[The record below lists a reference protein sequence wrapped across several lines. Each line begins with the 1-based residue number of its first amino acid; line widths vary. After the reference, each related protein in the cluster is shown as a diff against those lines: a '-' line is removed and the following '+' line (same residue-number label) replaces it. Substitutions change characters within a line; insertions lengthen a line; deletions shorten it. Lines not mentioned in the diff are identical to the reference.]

1 MKNLL
6 RILLVSGILLSGT
19 TSLNAKEIYLS
30 QQTIKDYS
38 VNVKVYDNLE
48 IGNNE
53 VNVKI
58 LYKTKILKNADVT
71 LKLYKPNGEIVEYN
85 SNSVNNKNNYVFNI
99 NIPENGEYKYV
110 VTYNV
115 MKGGVTRSSR
125 GSFKL

>member
-1 MKNLL
+1 MKNLFK
-6 RILLVSGILLSGT
+6 ILLVSGILLGGNVY
-19 TSLNAKEIYLS
+19 LNAKEIYLS

-48 IGNNE
+48 IGDNE
-53 VNVKI
+53 VNIKI
-58 LYKTKILKNADVT
+58 LYKTKILKNAHVN

>member
-1 MKNLL
+1 MKNLFK
-6 RILLVSGILLSGT
+6 ILLVSGILLGGNVF
-19 TSLNAKEIYLS
+19 LNAKEIYLS